1 MSKLQLLSYDTFL
14 ELSSRKQYD
23 VYMLEHQRAESGL
36 YTIEELQ
43 EEVDKLVEELLEAKK
58 TIKRLSE
65 KDLHEHIS
73 QGEA

>member
-23 VYMLEHQRAESGL
+23 VYMLEHQRAEGLL

-43 EEVDKLVEELLEAKK
+43 EDIE
-58 TIKRLSE
+58 RLSE
-65 KDLHEHIS
+65 KDKHEHIS
-73 QGEA
+73 TGG